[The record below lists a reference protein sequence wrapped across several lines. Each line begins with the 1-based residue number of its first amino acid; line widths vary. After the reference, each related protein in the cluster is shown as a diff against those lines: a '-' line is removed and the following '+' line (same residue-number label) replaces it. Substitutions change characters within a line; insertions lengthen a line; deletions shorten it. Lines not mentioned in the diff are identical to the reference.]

1 MVAIVLNES
10 FVECLT
16 AHHLFEVSSC
26 FLIFYSKNKSG
37 LLKVYIFIPFTHVTV
52 YFLNYRTS
60 KTLWVNEYAVEC
72 KPHVEVLFLNC

>member
-1 MVAIVLNES
+1 MVAIVSNES

-26 FLIFYSKNKSG
+26 CLIFYSKNKSG

-52 YFLNYRTS
+52 YF
-60 KTLWVNEYAVEC
+60 
-72 KPHVEVLFLNC
+72 